1 MKKNLKNALR
11 QYYAAE
17 TAAPSK
23 EAVRQTV
30 SIARKEMSKITY
42 TDECISIWTF
52 LRTQAGF
59 IKKKVW
65 LTQFF
70 TILLCGFILLNNSDM
85 QNTISMVSALL
96 PFLFLAGM
104 GELSRAFVYNTAEME
119 LSTRFTLHQAM
130 LSRIIILG
138 LSDVF
143 SLTIICA
150 ITLTCLSA
158 NLLYV
163 FMYLGV
169 PFLITSFGCLF
180 ILNHIHTK
188 ECSYYCSAWGTGIV
202 IISFCL
208 TNQVPSLYEASLIW
222 CWCLLFAVALFGV
235 GFECLALLKNCKKD
249 ISKILI
255 VD

>member
-1 MKKNLKNALR
+1 MKKNLENALR
-11 QYYAAE
+11 RHYDAGVP
-17 TAAPSK
+17 APAR

-30 SIARKEMSKITY
+30 VMAKKEMSKITY
-42 TDECISIWTF
+42 TDGCISLWTF
-52 LRTQAGF
+52 FGTQAGF

-65 LTQFF
+65 FTQFF
-70 TILLCGFILLNNSDM
+70 TVLLCGFVLLNNSGA
-85 QNTISMVSALL
+85 QNTIGMISALL

-119 LSTRFTLHQAM
+119 LSTRFTLHQVM

-138 LSDVF
+138 LADVF
-143 SLTIICA
+143 FLTIIGA
-150 ITLTCLSA
+150 ITLTCLST

-180 ILNHIHTK
+180 ILNHVHTR
-188 ECSYYCSAWGTGIV
+188 ECSYYCGAWGIGIV

-208 TNQVPSLYEASLIW
+208 TNWIPSLYEASLIW
-222 CWCLLFAVALFGV
+222 CWCLLFAAALLGV
-235 GFECLALLKNCKKD
+235 GFECLTLLGNCKKD
-249 ISKILI
+249 VSKILI
-255 VD
+255 TD